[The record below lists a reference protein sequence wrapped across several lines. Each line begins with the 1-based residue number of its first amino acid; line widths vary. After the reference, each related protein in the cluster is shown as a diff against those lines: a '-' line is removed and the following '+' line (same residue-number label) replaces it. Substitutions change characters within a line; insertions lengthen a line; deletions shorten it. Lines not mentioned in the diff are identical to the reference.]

1 MIWCQ
6 RYNMSRYRQLCIKK
20 MKQVSHFYIFHV
32 HCRKHWPRKNI
43 FYFCSVFKIN
53 FTNSKL
59 RHRLLRNMWNWTV
72 FCESYIREKIK
83 REETRFI
90 LISFNVK
97 DNRNVKFAKYSRAY
111 QTIYSTTNLSSDM
124 GKTNVKAKIYI
135 SILGIPQRDGAQLSL
150 V

>member
-1 MIWCQ
+1 
-6 RYNMSRYRQLCIKK
+6 
-20 MKQVSHFYIFHV
+20 
-32 HCRKHWPRKNI
+32 
-43 FYFCSVFKIN
+43 
-53 FTNSKL
+53 
-59 RHRLLRNMWNWTV
+59 MWNWTV